1 MMYDIFWFLGFLM
14 CRCLDRSMQLSETDF
29 SIMASSFDVEVQ
41 AEEKDYGNQE
51 GYESEEDELLQ

>member
-1 MMYDIFWFLGFLM
+1 MV
-14 CRCLDRSMQLSETDF
+14 
-29 SIMASSFDVEVQ
+29 SSFDVEVQ